1 MATFSLSN
9 KSLGLTPPQITGGP
23 PSNYATAGNAV
34 NLARIFQA
42 NRASSPDV
50 SAQIA
55 QNTAARAA
63 EQAAV
68 MQAEADARIGA
79 INSLSNIQ
87 SAKAY
92 AAAQKSRGGASAS
105 SGGGIGSKIGGTLGS
120 LVGSSFGPVG
130 SIVGGGLGSIVGGLF
145 G

>member
-1 MATFSLSN
+1 MATFSLSD

-23 PSNYATAGNAV
+23 PSNYSTAGNAV

-42 NRASSPDV
+42 NRRSSPDI

-55 QNTAARAA
+55 QNTASRAA

-79 INSLSNIQ
+79 IDSLSRIQ

-105 SGGGIGSKIGGTLGS
+105 GGGIGSKIGGTLGS
-120 LVGSSFGPVG
+120 VAGSAFGPVG

-145 G
+145 D